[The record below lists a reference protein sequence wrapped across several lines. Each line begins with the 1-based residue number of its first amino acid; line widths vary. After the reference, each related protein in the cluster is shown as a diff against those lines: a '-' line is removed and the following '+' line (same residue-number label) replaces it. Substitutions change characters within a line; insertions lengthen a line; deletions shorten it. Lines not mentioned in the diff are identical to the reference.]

1 MKDINYMIIS
11 TDDENAFDKIQ
22 YAFMIRM
29 INGMCKEGAYFSIIK
44 GIYDK
49 LTDDIILKRS
59 KTKAFSLRSETT
71 RMPTLANFI

>member
-1 MKDINYMIIS
+1 MIIS

-44 GIYDK
+44 GIYVPSRSGGDK
-49 LTDDIILKRS
+49 G
-59 KTKAFSLRSETT
+59 LRTSGAPNLGVPLE
-71 RMPTLANFI
+71 